1 MARGSDTG
9 RKGRGGER
17 GVALLL
23 ALVFTAVL
31 TALVFGFL
39 YETQVTAS
47 LVQNSSAD
55 FEALLAA
62 KSAAANG
69 LSLLL
74 DDLLETEM
82 NGMPEVDSLMDPSG
96 WASGLPFE
104 PLNNAMMRTS
114 ISDECGKLNLNA
126 LISVSDDGQPVRNEE
141 LITALRSFF
150 NLRSDTDRD
159 PVDAIIDWLDYDDM
173 DAEEPEGAENSY
185 YMGLE
190 NPFPCKNGPMDA
202 IEELLLIK
210 GITVELYFGDPA
222 QEQLPLS
229 EYLTVHGDW
238 DGRVNVNTAR
248 EEVIAAVLG
257 GHTGNE
263 DIAVARQIY
272 DEVQTQPYEDLN
284 RLSTMLGPMMP
295 PDAGPGA
302 DGNKPGAAKPATK
315 PDAITRATKQRMPE
329 SAADAMKSAE
339 KQIMPETTFGRGV
352 AGGGRNPGR
361 NPGRSPAGL
370 APGVVRPNTGTAT
383 DRNNVTNPQLQEQL
397 RQQDAVGRMFR
408 VNSTAF
414 RIYGDG
420 MVGDTL
426 ARVEAYVFRTPLDV
440 SDLERAASSAGG
452 GAAQGGNPVPL
463 TPFRILDWKVI
474 Q

>member
-1 MARGSDTG
+1 MARGSDTRG
-9 RKGRGGER
+9 KRRGGER

-39 YETQVTAS
+39 YESQVTAS

-82 NGMPEVDSLMDPSG
+82 NGMPEVDSLVDPSG

-104 PLNNAMMRTS
+104 PINGAMMRTS
-114 ISDECGKLNLNA
+114 ISDECGKINLNA
-126 LISVSDDGQPVRNEE
+126 LISVRDDGQPVRNEE

-150 NLRSDTDRD
+150 NLRSQTDRD

-190 NPFPCKNGPMDA
+190 VPFPCKNGPMDA

-210 GITVELYFGDPA
+210 GITVDLYFGDPA

-238 DGRVNVNTAR
+238 NGRVNVNTAR

-272 DEVQTQPYEDLN
+272 DEVQAQPYEDLN
-284 RLSTMLGPMMP
+284 RLSSMLGPMMP
-295 PDAGPGA
+295 PDAAAGD
-302 DGNKPGAAKPATK
+302 DGKKPGANKPAAK
-315 PDAITRATKQRMPE
+315 PDAVSRATKRRTPG
-329 SAADAMKSAE
+329 SAADAMKGAE
-339 KQIMPETTFGRGV
+339 KQIMPETSFGAGR
-352 AGGGRNPGR
+352 AGGGRNAAR
-361 NPGRSPAGL
+361 NPATLP
-370 APGVVRPNTGTAT
+370 PGVVRPNTGINA
-383 DRNNVTNPQLQEQL
+383 DRNDVTNPQLQEQL
-397 RQQDAVGRMFR
+397 RQQDSVGRMFR
-408 VNSTAF
+408 VNSTTF
-414 RIYGDG
+414 RIHGDG

-426 ARVEAYVFRTPLDV
+426 ARVEAFVFRTPLDV
-440 SDLERAASSAGG
+440 SDLERSASNAGG
-452 GAAQGGNPVPL
+452 AMAQAGNPVPL

>member
-1 MARGSDTG
+1 MG
-9 RKGRGGER
+9 RKRRGGER

-31 TALVFGFL
+31 AALVFGFL
-39 YETQVTAS
+39 YESQVTAS

-82 NGMPEVDSLMDPSG
+82 NGMPEVDSLVDPSG

-150 NLRSDTDRD
+150 NLRSDSEGD

-190 NPFPCKNGPMDA
+190 VPFPCKNGPMDA

-210 GITVELYFGDPA
+210 GITTDLYFGDPA
-222 QEQLPLS
+222 LEQLPLS

-257 GHTGNE
+257 GYTGNE
-263 DIAVARQIY
+263 DIAIARQIY
-272 DEVQTQPYEDLN
+272 DEVQAQPYEDLN
-284 RLSTMLGPMMP
+284 RLTGMLGPMLP
-295 PDAGPGA
+295 ADAASGGDGKNPGT
-302 DGNKPGAAKPATK
+302 NKPVAK
-315 PDAITRATKQRMPE
+315 PDAITRATKQRTTE
-329 SAADAMKSAE
+329 SPADAMKSAE
-339 KQIMPETTFGRGV
+339 KQIMPETSFGGGRG
-352 AGGGRNPGR
+352 GGGRNAARKPATTPPG
-361 NPGRSPAGL
+361 A
-370 APGVVRPNTGTAT
+370 VRPNTGTDT
-383 DRNNVTNPQLQEQL
+383 GNVTNPQLQEQL
-397 RQQDAVGRMFR
+397 RQQGSVGRMFR

-414 RIYGDG
+414 RIHGDG

-426 ARVEAYVFRTPLDV
+426 ARVEAFVFRTPLDV
-440 SDLERAASSAGG
+440 SDLEQSASATG
-452 GAAQGGNPVPL
+452 GALAQAGNPVPL

>member
-9 RKGRGGER
+9 RKRRGGER

-39 YETQVTAS
+39 YESQVTAS

-82 NGMPEVDSLMDPSG
+82 NGMPEVDSLLDPSG

-104 PLNNAMMRTS
+104 PLNGAMMRTS

-150 NLRSDTDRD
+150 NLRSDSEGD

-202 IEELLLIK
+202 VEELLLIK
-210 GITVELYFGDPA
+210 GITADLYFGDPA
-222 QEQLPLS
+222 LEQLPLS
-229 EYLTVHGDW
+229 EYLTVQGDW
-238 DGRVNVNTAR
+238 EGRVNVNTAR

-257 GHTGNE
+257 GYTGNE

-284 RLSTMLGPMMP
+284 RLTGMLGPMMP
-295 PDAGPGA
+295 ADAALGA
-302 DGNKPGAAKPATK
+302 DGKNPGAGRPATT
-315 PDAITRATKQRMPE
+315 DAITRATKQRTPE
-329 SAADAMKSAE
+329 SAAGAMKSAE
-339 KQIMPETTFGRGV
+339 KQIMPETSFGGG
-352 AGGGRNPGR
+352 GGGRNTAR
-361 NPGRSPAGL
+361 KPATTP
-370 APGVVRPNTGTAT
+370 PGVVRPNTGTGT
-383 DRNNVTNPQLQEQL
+383 DLNNVTNPQLQDQL
-397 RQQDAVGRMFR
+397 RQQNSVSRMFR
-408 VNSTAF
+408 VNSTTF
-414 RIYGDG
+414 RIHGDG
-420 MVGDTL
+420 MVGETL
-426 ARVEAYVFRTPLDV
+426 ARVEAFVFRTPLDV
-440 SDLERAASSAGG
+440 SGLEQSASGTG
-452 GAAQGGNPVPL
+452 GALAQAGNPVPL

>member
-1 MARGSDTG
+1 MARASDTG

-31 TALVFGFL
+31 AALVFGFL
-39 YETQVTAS
+39 YESQVTAS

-55 FEALLAA
+55 FEALIAA

-82 NGMPEVDSLMDPSG
+82 NGMPEVDSLLDPSG

-104 PLNNAMMRTS
+104 PLNGAMMRTS

-126 LISVSDDGQPVRNEE
+126 LISVRDDGQPVRNEE
-141 LITALRSFF
+141 LVTALRSFF

-202 IEELLLIK
+202 VEELLLIK
-210 GITVELYFGDPA
+210 GITPELYFGDPA

-238 DGRVNVNTAR
+238 GGRVNVNTAR

-257 GHTGNE
+257 GYTGNE
-263 DIAVARQIY
+263 DIGVARQIY

-284 RLSTMLGPMMP
+284 RLSAMLGPMLP
-295 PDAGPGA
+295 AGADPGA
-302 DGNKPGAAKPATK
+302 DGKKPGAGKPGAK
-315 PDAITRATKQRMPE
+315 PDAVSRATKQRAPE
-329 SAADAMKSAE
+329 SAAKSAE
-339 KQIMPETTFGRGV
+339 KQIMPETSF
-352 AGGGRNPGR
+352 GGGRNAARKPGSQK
-361 NPGRSPAGL
+361 PGSLP
-370 APGVVRPNTGTAT
+370 PGVVRPNTDTGR
-383 DRNNVTNPQLQEQL
+383 DNVTNPQLQEQL
-397 RQQDAVGRMFR
+397 RQQDSVSRMFR

-414 RIYGDG
+414 RIHGDG

-426 ARVEAYVFRTPLDV
+426 ARVEAFVFRTPLDV
-440 SDLERAASSAGG
+440 SELERSASNAGG
-452 GAAQGGNPVPL
+452 ALAQGGNPVPL